1 MIKATADKI
10 SHKQFVVLGL
20 IAEFPSHAYSIDQ
33 RIEDRGMRNWTDIGK
48 SSIYRIIGE
57 LEQAQFISYY
67 EEEVDNRL
75 RKVYS
80 VTEKGMKV
88 LKAKVF
94 NTINEFIGKND
105 EDFYVAFS
113 MLPILATDDL
123 MQALLNAFQNISKHK
138 QELEQMLSENQ
149 DYPLNVIGLFKHP
162 IMILETDI
170 KFLEWVLEKVKN
182 GVSGTDRKT
191 FNL

>member
-1 MIKATADKI
+1 MIKTLVNKI

-57 LEQAQFISYY
+57 LEQAELISFY

-80 VTEKGMKV
+80 ITEKGMKV

-94 NTINEFIGKND
+94 NTINEYIGKND

-113 MLPILATDDL
+113 MLPILTADDL
-123 MQALLNAFQNISKHK
+123 LQALLNAFQNISKHK

-170 KFLEWVLEKVKN
+170 KFLEWVLEKIKN
-182 GVSGTDRKT
+182 GVSVTDKKT
-191 FNL
+191 FNQ